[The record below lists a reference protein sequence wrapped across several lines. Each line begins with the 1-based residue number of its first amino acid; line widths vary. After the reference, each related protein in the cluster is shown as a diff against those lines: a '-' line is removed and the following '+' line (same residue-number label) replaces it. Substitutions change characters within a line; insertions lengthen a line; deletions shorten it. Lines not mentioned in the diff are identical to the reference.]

1 MKTDKIVIVGG
12 GSAGWMTAA
21 TMVRAFPEKDITVI
35 ESPNIPSIGVG
46 ESTLGQIKK
55 WTRYIGLDEKDFMP
69 YTDATYKLSIMF
81 TDFYKEGSGSFHYP
95 FGFPERD
102 YDGEKPFQQWY
113 VAREYYPSSP
123 QTDLVDLFFPGVQL
137 CHNNTFNEN
146 KDGALGSFKSDH
158 FIAYHFDA
166 VRFGNW
172 LREKYCLP
180 RGVKH
185 ILGHVSDIPVNDS
198 GVEKLILEDGQEI
211 FSDLYI
217 DCTGFRSLILGGALE
232 EPFMPYSDILPN
244 NSAWACQIPY
254 KDKDK
259 ELQLFTNCTAI
270 ENGWCWNIPLW
281 SRIGTGYNY
290 SDKYVSDEDALEEFK
305 NYLTS
310 DKMVIP
316 RTREEVDSYTFRN
329 LKTRVG
335 QHNKTFVKN
344 VVAIGLSAG
353 FIEPL
358 ESNGLYSVH
367 EFLFQLVD
375 ILHRGE
381 VSQLDRDMYNTQV
394 WEMFD
399 SFAKFV
405 ALHYAMSHRGSTKY
419 WQDSQNRSYTEERN
433 AQHFTQYHQRTNSF
447 YQAGRKFFDVWEN
460 HNDLDGIVYISAGMN
475 YRPMSGTRLAAFED
489 FNGKDG
495 VREKSKNM
503 YQEWN
508 KRRDGWEKVAKNS
521 TPVVEYMQKNFYTE

>member
-1 MKTDKIVIVGG
+1 MKVDKIVIVGG

-35 ESPNIPSIGVG
+35 ESPNVPSIGVG

-55 WTRYIGLDEKDFMP
+55 WTRYIGLDENDFIP
-69 YTDATYKLSIMF
+69 YTDATYKLSIKF
-81 TDFYKEGSGSFHYP
+81 TDFYKEDSGSFHYP
-95 FGFPERD
+95 FGYPETESS
-102 YDGEKPFQQWY
+102 GQKPLQHWY
-113 VAREYYPSSP
+113 VAREYYPDAP
-123 QTDLVDLFFPGVQL
+123 QTDMVDFFFPGVQL
-137 CHNNTFNEN
+137 CHNNTFNQN
-146 KDGALGSFKSDH
+146 KDGSLGNFNADH
-158 FIAYHFDA
+158 FVAYHFDA
-166 VRFGNW
+166 VKFGNW
-172 LREKYCLP
+172 LRERYCMP

-185 ILGHVSDIPVNDS
+185 IAAHVTDIPVNES
-198 GVEKLILEDGQEI
+198 GVEKLVLDSGEEV
-211 FSDLYI
+211 FADLYI
-217 DCTGFRSLILGGALE
+217 DCTGFRSLILGQTLK
-232 EPFMPYSDILPN
+232 EPFIPYSDILPN

-254 KDKDK
+254 KDKEK
-259 ELQLFTNCTAI
+259 ELQLYTNCTAI

-290 SDKYVSDEDALEEFK
+290 SDKYVSDEDALEQFK

-316 RTREEVDSYTFRN
+316 RSREEVDSYTFRN

-335 QHNKTFVKN
+335 QHERTFVKN

-375 ILHRGE
+375 IMNRGSI
-381 VSQLDRDMYNTQV
+381 SQLDRTMYNIQV
-394 WEMFD
+394 REMFD

-405 ALHYAMSHRGSTKY
+405 ALHYAMSHRSSTKY
-419 WQDSQNRSYTEERN
+419 WQDIQERDYTEERGGEG
-433 AQHFTQYHQRTNSF
+433 FTPYHYRTNSF

-460 HNDLDGIVYISAGMN
+460 HNDLDGIVYIAAGMN
-475 YRPMSGTRLAAFED
+475 YRPMAGTRIAAFED
-489 FNGKDG
+489 MNGKEE
-495 VREKSKNM
+495 VESKSRMMYESWMERKN
-503 YQEWN
+503 N
-508 KRRDGWEKVAKNS
+508 WEKVAKSS
-521 TPVVEYMQKNFYTE
+521 TPIVEYMAKTFYKE